1 MNNEEKAISKFLI
14 INEKNL
20 KFNFKDKLMTRVLGE
35 AIIVIGEK

>member
-20 KFNFKDKLMTRVLGE
+20 KFNFKDKLMTIRLRE
-35 AIIVIGEK
+35 AILILETK

>member
-1 MNNEEKAISKFLI
+1 MNKEEKVISKFLI

-20 KFNFKDKLMTRVLGE
+20 KFSFEVKLMTRVLGE